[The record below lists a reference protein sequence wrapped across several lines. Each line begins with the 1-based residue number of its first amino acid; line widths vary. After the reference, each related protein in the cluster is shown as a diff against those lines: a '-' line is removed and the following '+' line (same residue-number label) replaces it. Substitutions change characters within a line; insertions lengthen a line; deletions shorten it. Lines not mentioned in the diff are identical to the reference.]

1 MLQSFDF
8 FINNDFVVNLLD
20 NITHLKIFVSQWNFI
35 VFGSQV
41 LWEIN
46 LDEVLTSFV
55 EECVFLVSSEEFDG
69 AEPGYLVIGE
79 GSWFFEPVAFFFL
92 DYFTVFKLNGDS
104 EVCFFFL
111 KLDVKL
117 SLESF
122 LDSFKETLKTGVSIK
137 VADGKIFEILGT
149 IWVDWSNLF
158 FLEINFQVKVKVYS
172 VKKDIE
178 AKGSFVVTD
187 ISFGVP
193 GSGSVNQILE
203 SFSIVHVELEE
214 ERLQIS

>member
-55 EECVFLVSSEEFDG
+55 EECVFLVSGEEFDG

-79 GSWFFEPVAFFFL
+79 GS
-92 DYFTVFKLNGDS
+92 
-104 EVCFFFL
+104 
-111 KLDVKL
+111 
-117 SLESF
+117 
-122 LDSFKETLKTGVSIK
+122 
-137 VADGKIFEILGT
+137 
-149 IWVDWSNLF
+149 
-158 FLEINFQVKVKVYS
+158 
-172 VKKDIE
+172 
-178 AKGSFVVTD
+178 
-187 ISFGVP
+187 
-193 GSGSVNQILE
+193 
-203 SFSIVHVELEE
+203 
-214 ERLQIS
+214 